1 MTYTSALL
9 LMILD
14 SNLKKSS
21 NEVPKEKE
29 DYGRAEM
36 LPISY
41 FSTNLFCCSSLNCTV
56 INKIYN

>member
-1 MTYTSALL
+1 
-9 LMILD
+9 MILD

-29 DYGRAEM
+29 AYGRAEM

-41 FSTNLFCCSSLNCTV
+41 FSTNSFCCSSLNCTV